1 MTKKIYWLFVF
12 CFLLAS
18 STAAAPPTSPYAPG
32 QTLNPTCNPGT
43 TNCTVTPASAAGA
56 NSDIT
61 SLSGL
66 TTPLSVSQGG
76 TGLSSGGSNGQFFK
90 ISNSNLPAW
99 ETVGLNNIDGTL
111 SVLKG
116 GTGLS
121 TIGAGELLY
130 ANSANNLSPLALHNN
145 LVINSGALEVND
157 SSLNLNANQISDFNG
172 SVDERII
179 LQKAQLN
186 GLATLGAD
194 GKIPTDQLNQI
205 SVNNTFVVTSSAN
218 LTSLSALV
226 GDLAV
231 ATSNNKTY
239 VLQSLPASTLGNGIE
254 LLTPASV
261 ASVNSKTGA
270 VDLTTTDIPE
280 GTNLYFTDERS
291 DDRVGA
297 LINDG
302 IGIYKIYDD
311 SNNTLSLNIN
321 ESVLSMNNLGGTP
334 LLPSNG
340 GTGLSSI
347 STGELIYGSGTNIF
361 SSLGPGSTGQVLK
374 INSGLPVWGTDS
386 DTLYTAGTGLNL
398 ASNAFSVDQSVLNLN
413 NFTGVLS
420 VDKGG
425 TGQTTTSTAFN
436 ALAPIQTGNNGKFL
450 TTDGANVLWAAVP
463 GGITDHLLLSNIGSN
478 THAQID
484 SHIINYSN
492 PHQVTVDQSAPSQTG
507 NNGKFLTTD
516 GANVLWAA
524 VPGGITDHLLLSNI
538 GSNTHAQI
546 DSHIINYS
554 NPHQVTAT
562 QLGAFGII
570 SEINTNGTT
579 TIDWSKVSKSGS
591 SLADLATKNYS
602 DLSNRPADDDFHSL
616 SSETAIAN
624 TDEVLIYSQADSG
637 YRKMT
642 RGNFVAGLGSG
653 GSTAWSSLT
662 TPTASLSLDLSNYKT
677 SFNFGSATG
686 VDNLFSLSDTA
697 SNSGTGYLFSAVT
710 ANGSS
715 LKPLQVGAKGA
726 TYLAMSSSGET
737 TFGTTTS
744 NLKISNNG
752 SLRLTGSAVAW
763 EDLRVPMETSK
774 AGGANDPTFVQ
785 ITNNGAGSRGVYAYS
800 FPTNTTARELFFS
813 VQLPHAW
820 LAGTDLHPHIH
831 WVPADANTGNVVWGM
846 ECVWNNVNSDIGTTT
861 LNSIV
866 VAASGS
872 KKHIIAH
879 FPNMNGSGK
888 DISSML
894 SCRIFRDSNNVLDT
908 YNSAAYLLETD
919 FHYMVDSFGSDS
931 VGSKTY

>member
-1 MTKKIYWLFVF
+1 M
-12 CFLLAS
+12 LANS
-18 STAAAPPTSPYAPG
+18 AEAAPPTSPYAPG

-66 TTPLSVSQGG
+66 TIPLSVSQGG
-76 TGLSSGGSNGQFFK
+76 TGLNSGGSSGQFFK

-99 ETVGLNNIDGTL
+99 ETVGLNNVDGIL

-121 TIGAGELLY
+121 AIGAGELLY
-130 ANSANNLSPLALHNN
+130 ANSDNNLAPLALHNN
-145 LVINSGALEVND
+145 LVINSGTLEVND
-157 SSLNLNANQISDFNG
+157 SNLILNANQISDFNG
-172 SVDERII
+172 SVDSRISS
-179 LQKAQLN
+179 QKAQTN

-205 SVNNTFVVTSSAN
+205 SIHNTFVVTSSAD
-218 LTSLSALV
+218 LTSLSASV

-239 VLQSLPASTLGNGIE
+239 VLQNLPASTLANWIE

-261 ASVNSKTGA
+261 TSVNSKTGA
-270 VDLTTTDIPE
+270 VDLTTTDISE

-302 IGIYKIYDD
+302 IGVYKIYDD

-321 ESVLSMNNLGGTP
+321 ESVLSINNLGGTP
-334 LLPSNG
+334 LLPGKG

-361 SSLGPGSTGQVLK
+361 SILGPGSTGQVLK
-374 INSGLPVWGTDS
+374 INGGLPVWGTDS

-398 ASNAFSVDQSVLNLN
+398 AGNAFSVDQSILNLN

-420 VDKGG
+420 IDKGG
-425 TGQTTTSTAFN
+425 TGQTTTSTAFA
-436 ALAPIQTGNNGKFL
+436 ALAPSQTGNNGKFL
-450 TTDGANVLWAAVP
+450 TTDGANILWAAVP

-484 SHIINYSN
+484 SHIVNYSN
-492 PHQVTVDQSAPSQTG
+492 PHQVTADQVAPTQTG

-516 GANVLWAA
+516 GVNVLWAA

-546 DSHIINYS
+546 DNHIVNYS
-554 NPHQVTAT
+554 NPHQVTAA
-562 QLGAFGII
+562 QIGAAGVI

-579 TIDWSKVSKSGS
+579 TIDWSRISKSGS
-591 SLADLATKNYS
+591 SLADLATKNYN
-602 DLSNRPADDDFHSL
+602 DLNGRPADDDFHNL

-624 TDEVLIYSQADSG
+624 ADEVLIYSQANSG

-686 VDNLFSLSDTA
+686 ADNLFNLSDTTN
-697 SNSGTGYLFSAVT
+697 NSGTGYLFSAVT
-710 ANGSS
+710 ASGSS
-715 LKPLQVGAKGA
+715 LKPLQIGSKGT
-726 TYLAMSSSGET
+726 TYLSMSSSGET
-737 TFGTTTS
+737 TFGTSTS

-785 ITNNGAGSRGVYAYS
+785 VANNGAGSRGVYAYS
-800 FPTNTTARELFFS
+800 FPTNTSARELFFS
-813 VQLPHAW
+813 IQLPHAW
-820 LAGTDLHPHIH
+820 LAGTDLHPHVH
-831 WVPADANTGNVVWGM
+831 WAPVDANSGNVVWGM
-846 ECVWNNVNSDIGTTT
+846 ECTWNNINSDISTTT
-861 LNSIV
+861 LSSV
-866 VAASGS
+866 TTAAPGS
-872 KKHIIAH
+872 KKHVMSLL
-879 FPNMNGSGK
+879 PNMNGVGK

-908 YNSAAYLLETD
+908 YNSAAYLFEVD
-919 FHYMVDSFGSDS
+919 FHYMVDSFGSDNI
-931 VGSKTY
+931 GSKTY